1 MKIENLKIFIEV
13 ARIGNINKAADALYL
28 THQNL
33 SFIIRNME
41 KELGMTLFIRNT
53 KGIQLTEDGI
63 DFLHV
68 VQPMVASY
76 ENFLKS
82 KAEKNMQSIV
92 LNIYTTPTLATY
104 ISELQEVNVSDY
116 FLSMHKRNVNELIDL
131 LESNHQGI
139 YIVPV
144 YNGYPQIAK
153 NQRDKIVLLQD
164 KSVVIAHKNSEI
176 ARRKSIS
183 RQEWNEVPLITSS
196 YYLQEVKNRVV
207 VNVDNLSTCKKLMR
221 ERPFC
226 YSATRWVY
234 ETFFVADGEWLIVDE
249 MNGEIE
255 YTLLL
260 NLPVY
265 LKEIALKNFMPVVSE
280 IFNVNCNNK
289 LNIDK

>member
-13 ARIGNINKAADALYL
+13 ARIGNINKAADVLYL

-41 KELGMTLFIRNT
+41 KELGMTLFIRSR
-53 KGIQLTEDGI
+53 KGIQLTEDGVE
-63 DFLHV
+63 FLHV

-176 ARRKSIS
+176 AKRKSIT

-226 YSATRWVY
+226 YSVTRWVY

-265 LKEIALKNFMPVVSE
+265 LKEIALKNFMPIVSE